1 MKVFT
6 GVKNMSTLHQELTE
20 TIFTHRSMMEEVLED
35 VGDEDVLVEEAGH
48 QPTLVLVELQVG
60 PCVHPAQFQ
69 PHQQLHDLL
78 QYVADRT
85 DLKIGELSL
94 GSALGTDLT
103 LLWDSFTLQ
112 QVGMQGERK
121 VKLRIARM

>member
-1 MKVFT
+1 
-6 GVKNMSTLHQELTE
+6 
-20 TIFTHRSMMEEVLED
+20 MEEVLED

-48 QPTLVLVELQVG
+48 QLTLVLVELQVG

-103 LLWDSFTLQ
+103 LLWDITLQ
-112 QVGMQGERK
+112 QVVIQGERK